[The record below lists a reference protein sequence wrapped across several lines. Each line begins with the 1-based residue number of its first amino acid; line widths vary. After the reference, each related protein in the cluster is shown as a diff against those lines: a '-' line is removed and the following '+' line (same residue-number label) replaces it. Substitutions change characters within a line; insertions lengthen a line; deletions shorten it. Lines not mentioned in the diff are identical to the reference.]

1 MFIDCAYRSDT
12 HNWNL
17 SQVFEMTDLAVAAPL
32 AYDESECDD
41 EWNDFSESGNF
52 DSNLNLQCTAKE
64 NRTPNLSPQQDSQ
77 TETSESP
84 SGDQQTDLSNSYN
97 SEDLSFLDSFL
108 EKEKSGSLEDLV
120 KTFDK
125 KLSECFTDGDYK
137 KSNVSKIAPV
147 QVRSQEDII
156 NGCQ

>member
-97 SEDLSFLDSFL
+97 SEDLSFL
-108 EKEKSGSLEDLV
+108 ETTRSLM
-120 KTFDK
+120 
-125 KLSECFTDGDYK
+125 
-137 KSNVSKIAPV
+137 
-147 QVRSQEDII
+147 
-156 NGCQ
+156 CQK